1 MTQVD
6 KSPEKI
12 SEMFDNISTYYDRN
26 NNIISI
32 GLHKIIKIF
41 ALKLLDF
48 SDNMKILD
56 LCCGTG
62 DITGILYNSKYNL
75 NILGID
81 FSKGMLKIAKKRFP
95 NADFQF
101 GDATKLDIENSTI
114 DIITMTFGLRN
125 IENRQ
130 SAIKESYRVLKNGG
144 QFLHLDFGYKNIF
157 SNIFN
162 FIAIN
167 GIRLL
172 YGKCLPYKYLIQSKN
187 EFPEPETLIKEFEN
201 EGFKM
206 KKKKDYLFGI
216 LSAQVY
222 YK

>member
-187 EFPEPETLIKEFEN
+187 EFPEPETRIKEFEN